1 MTNDFIT
8 ESSKRRMW
16 GIRVNADTPH
26 ILDEMAEELGC
37 LRIDGGGY
45 LCGSTGEWF
54 CLNRIYL
61 HGTIENLAGF
71 DLIVNTTG
79 PDTPSGIYPV
89 VIDVSGT
96 TYACTAHVWESN
108 GDTIGLVALNT
119 DRPAIDHAFAKFTAH
134 SARI

>member
-26 ILDEMAEELGC
+26 ILDEMAEWFAE
-37 LRIDGGGY
+37 
-45 LCGSTGEWF
+45 STAPTSESDLEWF

>member
-1 MTNDFIT
+1 MNIQANPLWFA
-8 ESSKRRMW
+8 ESTAPTSES
-16 GIRVNADTPH
+16 D
-26 ILDEMAEELGC
+26 L
-37 LRIDGGGY
+37 
-45 LCGSTGEWF
+45 EWF

-61 HGTIENLAGF
+61 HGTIETLAGF

-96 TYACTAHVWESN
+96 TYACTAHVWEIN

-119 DRPAIDHAFAKFTAH
+119 DRPAIDHAFAQFTAH

>member
-1 MTNDFIT
+1 MTIQSNPLWFA
-8 ESSKRRMW
+8 ESTAPTSES
-16 GIRVNADTPH
+16 D
-26 ILDEMAEELGC
+26 L
-37 LRIDGGGY
+37 
-45 LCGSTGEWF
+45 EWF

-96 TYACTAHVWESN
+96 TYACTAHVWRNRE
-108 GDTIGLVALNT
+108 TTMGLVVLNT
-119 DRPAIDHAFAKFTAH
+119 DKDAKDYAFSKCIETPD
-134 SARI
+134 RI